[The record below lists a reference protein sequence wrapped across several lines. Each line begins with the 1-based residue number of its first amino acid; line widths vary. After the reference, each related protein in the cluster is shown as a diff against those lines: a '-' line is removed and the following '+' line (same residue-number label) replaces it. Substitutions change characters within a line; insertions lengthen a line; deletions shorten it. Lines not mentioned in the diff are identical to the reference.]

1 MNTEIPLLT
10 LSFIEWLEKQDT
22 KTKTLLEFGS
32 GDSTIYFSQKF
43 ARVKSFEDDINWL
56 HHVEKRLLPANIHNV
71 ELYQLNL
78 SFYLQHPNIADDVQ
92 YVLIDNNPQN
102 ISRLTIAKILTQKLN
117 YKGTLILDNS
127 NWNPEAYFYLRK
139 FYSFY
144 EDFGWFNYA
153 GEETITSVFS
163 MAFNSI

>member
-1 MNTEIPLLT
+1 MRSEIPLLT

-22 KTKTLLEFGS
+22 KTKTLLEIGS
-32 GDSTIYFSQKF
+32 GKSTLYFSQKF
-43 ARVKSFEDDINWL
+43 AQVKSFEDDVNW
-56 HHVEKRLLPANIHNV
+56 LPANIHNV
-71 ELYQLNL
+71 KLYQLNL

-102 ISRLTIAKILTQKLN
+102 ISRLTIAKILTEKLN

-127 NWNPEAYFYLRK
+127 NWNHEAYFYLRK

-144 EDFGWFNYA
+144 KDFGWFNYA
-153 GEETITSVFS
+153 GEETITSVFY
-163 MAFNSI
+163 